1 MKLNDL
7 AKVLITTKPIVV
19 TSFSVFG
26 LYHETSRVELLSKLE
41 FEELLKRE
49 VDYFVP
55 RDDRVVIYVK

>member
-7 AKVLITTKPIVV
+7 AQALITTKPIVV
-19 TSFSVFG
+19 TSYKVVG
-26 LYHETSRVELLSKLE
+26 LYHETSRAELLSKLE
-41 FEELLKRE
+41 FDEFLKME

>member
-7 AKVLITTKPIVV
+7 AKALITTKPIVV
-19 TSFSVFG
+19 TSFKVVG
-26 LYHETSRVELLSKLE
+26 LYHETSRIDLLSKLE
-41 FEELLKRE
+41 FDELLKME

>member
-7 AKVLITTKPIVV
+7 AKALITTKPIVV
-19 TSFSVFG
+19 TSFKVVG
-26 LYHETSRVELLSKLE
+26 LYHETSRVDLLSKLE
-41 FEELLKRE
+41 FDELLKME

>member
-7 AKVLITTKPIVV
+7 AQALITTKPIVV
-19 TSFSVFG
+19 TSYDVVG

>member
-1 MKLNDL
+1 MNDL
-7 AKVLITTKPIVV
+7 AKALITTKPIVV
-19 TSFSVFG
+19 TSFVVFG

-41 FEELLKRE
+41 FDELLKME